1 MMRISSKFAALGAA
15 AALMAAPSS
24 AAPIQ
29 PEVPSAEDA
38 PIALLVDL
46 TSGQTLFSREAER
59 RFAPASITKVMT
71 LYTAFEQ
78 LSQKKLRLSQV
89 MRMRPETF
97 DKWQRVG
104 STMYLARDAQ
114 VMAVQLMHGVASV
127 SANDGAVV
135 LAEGAAGSVNN
146 YLALMNGNAQRLGM
160 RDSYFA
166 TPNGWPDGGATY
178 TTAHDLATLASATVT
193 NHPQYY
199 RTFFGQP
206 GFSFGGITQRNHDP
220 ISGIVP
226 GADGLKTGYTDQ
238 AGFGFLGSA
247 ERDGRRLIMVVATSD
262 TARAR
267 DRAARGLIEWGFQA
281 FETHTL
287 QPVDKAVAYAPVQN
301 GSKRQVPLV
310 TERALAVTVPRGAR
324 PSVTMSAYYD
334 GPVRAPVEAGEIV
347 GRLDVQV
354 AGMPPYSL
362 PLKAGERIEQA
373 GPLQR
378 VANGI
383 IGWLS

>member
-1 MMRISSKFAALGAA
+1 MTRIITKLAGLCAA
-15 AALMAAPSS
+15 ATLGAAPSS

-29 PEVPSAEDA
+29 AEVPSAEDA

-46 TSGQTLFSREAER
+46 TSGQTLMSREADR

-78 LSQKKLRLSQV
+78 LSHKKLRLSQV

-104 STMYLARDAQ
+104 STMYLPRDAQ
-114 VMAVQLMHGVASV
+114 VMAVQLMHGIASV

-146 YLALMNGNAQRLGM
+146 WLSLMNDHAQQLGM

-166 TPNGWPDGGATY
+166 TPNGWPDGGATF
-178 TTAHDLATLASATVT
+178 TTAHDLVTLGSATVT
-193 NHPQYY
+193 AHPQYY

-206 GFSFGGITQRNHDP
+206 GFSYGGITQRNHDP
-220 ISGIVP
+220 ISGVVP
-226 GADGLKTGYTDQ
+226 GADGMKTGYTDQ
-238 AGFGFLGSA
+238 AGYGFLGSA

-267 DRAARGLIEWGFQA
+267 DRAARALIEWGFQA
-281 FETHTL
+281 FETHRL
-287 QPVDKAVAYAPVQN
+287 QPVEKAVVYAPVQN

-310 TERALAVTVPRGAR
+310 TERALAVTVPRGTR
-324 PSVTMSAYYD
+324 PRVTMSAHYE

-354 AGMPPYSL
+354 AGMPSYSL
-362 PLKAGERIEQA
+362 PLKAGERIERA

-383 IGWLS
+383 LGWFS